1 MLIVLHS
8 GWIVFPRDDKNKSAA
23 EIGRVNTRTRL
34 MSPDELLSCN
44 QKRIRCKWLAR
55 YCLSQWDFSQ
65 QFKQLFFV
73 KQSLFPQIPGVGW
86 LYWAFSLD
94 EHPSNPPIQTR
105 CMMQVN
111 ASQYFTGFHWNY
123 HACLTGSTY
132 SEKKKEKEKSR
143 AFSACVNVSFSRPP
157 PAIWWWKYIPLSGWH
172 GVSHRSY
179 QSFDPAAINN
189 HGAWKKTRLAYSQSH

>member
-1 MLIVLHS
+1 MRIYNMLIVLHS

-132 SEKKKEKEKSR
+132 PEKKKRKRKIP
-143 AFSACVNVSFSRPP
+143 SFLCLCERQLLPSTPCNLMMEIYSSFRLTWSI
-157 PAIWWWKYIPLSGWH
+157 ARVISVFWSS
-172 GVSHRSY
+172 SH
-179 QSFDPAAINN
+179 
-189 HGAWKKTRLAYSQSH
+189 